1 MTAVLEQE
9 RDPTMQ
15 FTHVTTLTTKPG
27 QMRDF
32 LRKVEIELLPLYR
45 ELPGF
50 VAYTIAKTGE
60 STAVGFGIWQTRQ
73 QAEQAIKTS
82 DLWMKQSSGILID
95 SLHNSIGDLPF
106 LAVTRDLLAVYSSS
120 AGVVDAHV

>member
-32 LRKVEIELLPLYR
+32 LRKVEIELLPLYS

-50 VAYTIAKTGE
+50 VAYTVAKTGE